1 MITQPTIL
9 IIDDEQP
16 MRRLLRLCLEDAG
29 WKVRECATGRTGL
42 VEIAATRPDAVLL
55 DVGLPDISGFEVVKR
70 VREWSRLPI
79 VMISVLES
87 ADDKIAA
94 LDCGADD
101 YITKPF
107 NAREVIARL
116 RAVMRRSSDA
126 SEEATFA
133 SGHMDVDLAA
143 RLVRVKGSEVKLT
156 AIEYALL
163 RCLIKH
169 AGKVVLQK
177 QLLREVWGPQ
187 AEDQSHYLRV
197 HFTHLRQKVD
207 PHHLGLI
214 QTEPRIGYRL
224 VVLPSAS

>member
-1 MITQPTIL
+1 MIPQPTIL

-29 WKVRECATGRTGL
+29 WKVRECETGQAGL

-55 DVGLPDISGFEVVKR
+55 DVELPDIKGFEVVKR

-116 RAVMRRSSDA
+116 RAVMRRCSDA
-126 SEEATFA
+126 SEEAIFS
-133 SGHMDVDLAA
+133 SGHLEVDLAA
-143 RLVRVKGSEVKLT
+143 RTVRVKGSEVKLT
-156 AIEYALL
+156 SIEYALL
-163 RCLIKH
+163 RTLIKH

-207 PHHLGLI
+207 PDHLGII

-224 VVLPSAS
+224 VLLPGVS